1 MLSELTWQRG
11 EQVKTC
17 QKSKGFATPVAAA
30 ALRLRHHPMR
40 SRRPAPLK
48 RIQTLPNHHMVDL
61 LGLLMD
67 AFTLLGNY
75 SVSDGSK
82 FCEKA
87 DAHNYLVFVKFRTC
101 PRQGAWPEL
110 RTCLDSEWRSRTLW
124 QQYLSKGMSLSE
136 AIRASWAAME
146 GIWSWSNNS
155 VATQYAKI
163 TSSKAASTSPQ
174 VTTSG
179 PVDDFAPPPKSP
191 KQSPRERSRSPS
203 RSRGSSSGLKE
214 GDSAKTT
221 MKGKPSCQ
229 AFNNGKQCGKGPT
242 CGKSPPEL
250 HLCSYV
256 LADGRIC
263 WRMNKRRSERPH

>member
-146 GIWSWSNNS
+146 GIWS
-155 VATQYAKI
+155 
-163 TSSKAASTSPQ
+163 
-174 VTTSG
+174 
-179 PVDDFAPPPKSP
+179 
-191 KQSPRERSRSPS
+191 
-203 RSRGSSSGLKE
+203 
-214 GDSAKTT
+214 
-221 MKGKPSCQ
+221 
-229 AFNNGKQCGKGPT
+229 
-242 CGKSPPEL
+242 
-250 HLCSYV
+250 
-256 LADGRIC
+256 
-263 WRMNKRRSERPH
+263 